1 MIECK
6 NLGLFMK
13 KLVIF
18 LLFLIFIT
26 KNVYAGQSNIS
37 ITPPPIVSPS
47 FTEGKGDVK
56 FGISYLTMEDD
67 GSLAGTKIDIT
78 GAGLNM
84 IARHAFSNYI
94 AGDFSLGV
102 FSTSGDIETSV
113 STTKQEAANVNL
125 SLNLELQPFKND
137 VANLIVFFGPTLT
150 AVNGTMKTTGLI
162 NYSTSYSMA
171 LYGLQVGAQVGIKTG
186 PVSFIPFIMSSTMQG
201 DMTAGGYT
209 TNIDAFTTTSYG
221 LEIMFFDVVS
231 LSSIIQEADK
241 SSSNESGLKTNIY
254 QLSFKMNF

>member
-1 MIECK
+1 
-6 NLGLFMK
+6 MK
-13 KLVIF
+13 RLVIVLL
-18 LLFLIFIT
+18 LLFFVIA

-56 FGISYLTMEDD
+56 FGLSYLTVEDD

-84 IARHAFSNYI
+84 IARQAFSNYI

-102 FSTSGDIETSV
+102 FATSGDIKAV
-113 STTKQEAANVNL
+113 GLTTKQEATNVNL
-125 SLNLELQPFKND
+125 SFNLELQPFKND
-137 VANLIVFFGPTLT
+137 VANLIVFLGPTLT
-150 AVNGTMKTTGLI
+150 AVNGTMETTGLI
-162 NYSTSYSMA
+162 NSSTSYSAA
-171 LYGLQVGAQVGIKTG
+171 LYGLQVGAQLGIKTG
-186 PVSFIPFIMSSTMQG
+186 PISFIPFIMSSTMQG

-209 TNIDAFTTTSYG
+209 TTIDAFTTTSYG

-241 SSSNESGLKTNIY
+241 SSSNESGIKTNIY